1 MVSSDNYKVAK
12 NYAQALFEISIQLKQ
27 NDDVYKSFLKIKNV
41 LKEESWLKKLI
52 KNPLLTKND
61 QKQIISLLVSKKME
75 PFFAFIINKKRLNIL
90 EEIAH
95 AFVDKMDSFTSVT
108 NVGIETAY
116 PLTTKQRENLVE
128 KLKVLIGP
136 HTFHIEETLN
146 PRLFGGFRLK
156 LKDKMLDLSLAT
168 HAQNIL
174 QGYHA

>member
-12 NYAQALFEISIQLKQ
+12 NYAQALLEISIQEKKS
-27 NDDVYKSFLKIKNV
+27 DDVYKSFLKIKNV
-41 LKEESWLKKLI
+41 LKEEIFLKKLF
-52 KNPLLTKND
+52 KNPLLTRDD
-61 QKQIISLLVSKKME
+61 QRQIISLLVSKKME
-75 PFFAFIINKKRLNIL
+75 PFFSIIIDKKRFNIL

-95 AFVDKMDSFTSVT
+95 AFIDKMDSFVHVT
-108 NVGIETAY
+108 NLRIETAHL
-116 PLTTKQRENLVE
+116 LTEKQKETLLE
-128 KLKVLIGP
+128 KLKTLIGP